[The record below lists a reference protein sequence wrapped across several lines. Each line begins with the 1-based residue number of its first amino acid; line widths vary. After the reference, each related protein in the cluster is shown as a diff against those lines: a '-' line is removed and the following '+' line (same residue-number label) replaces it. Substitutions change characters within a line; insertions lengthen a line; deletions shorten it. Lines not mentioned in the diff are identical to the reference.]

1 MWTEFDELHD
11 EEDPMP
17 KTTVQRDDT
26 FLREEALDLPET
38 VTRDM
43 KEELFRQMIE
53 FAEAN
58 NLIGLAANQVG
69 HPWRVIVVR
78 LGSEWVRM
86 VNPKIV
92 YASAAKIRSLE
103 GCLSVRDA
111 YAVERHGE
119 IMVDWGDERGA
130 NHREYFGSVPAIIVQ
145 HEIDHLNGVLIC
157 DARP

>member
-38 VTRDM
+38 VTRDI

-53 FAEAN
+53 FAEAH

-69 HPWRVIVVR
+69 HPWRVIIIEDN
-78 LGSEWVRM
+78 GSWVRM
-86 VNPKIV
+86 VNPKILN
-92 YASAAKIRSLE
+92 SHGETTTIER
-103 GCLSVRDA
+103 CLSA
-111 YAVERHGE
+111 PGAHAVKRASE
-119 IMVDWGDERGA
+119 VTVVWFDERGG
-130 NHREYFGSVPAIIVQ
+130 RRGGYFKNLPAIIVQ

-157 DARP
+157 DPRP